1 MLADLIHACGAFAVP
16 QALLSFAVLALLGA
30 YLLEALGGRPS
41 ATEDAPWRVTL
52 EPLGGIAVSLG
63 LLGSVVGFIGSFSG
77 FSGPLRTERVAEGLG
92 LAYYTTAW
100 GIVTAL
106 LASGGVY
113 LLDVLHRRRRERAVS

>member
-1 MLADLIHACGAFAVP
+1 MIAELVRACGAFAVP
-16 QALLSFAVLALLGA
+16 QALLSVLVLALLVA
-30 YLLEALGGRPS
+30 YLLEAAAGRPRGAEAS
-41 ATEDAPWRVTL
+41 PWKETL

-63 LLGSVVGFIGSFSG
+63 LLGSVVGFIGSFGG
-77 FSGPLRTERVAEGLG
+77 FSGPLRTENVAEGLG

-113 LLDVLHRRRRERAVS
+113 VLDMLQRRRARRPT

>member
-1 MLADLIHACGAFAVP
+1 MISDLVRACGAFVVP
-16 QALLSFAVLALLGA
+16 QALLSMLVLALLVA
-30 YLLEALGGRPS
+30 YLLEALGGRPKGGG
-41 ATEDAPWRVTL
+41 AAPWRVTL

-63 LLGSVVGFIGSFSG
+63 LLGSVVGFIGSFGG

-92 LAYYTTAW
+92 LAYYPTAW

-113 LLDVLHRRRRERAVS
+113 ALDVLHRRRMERAT